1 MFVNRKSLY
10 TTGICSRC
18 GRVQFLA
25 FRDDKFSIDHWSP
38 LSHRGCDPAT
48 IPLHAMFD
56 YISMLVRTFT
66 LRNFEYET
74 GRLYCPQSVRYPKA
88 IVQRILSSGIFFWLG
103 FRGPDCNVNAG
114 HGGGSDARPS
124 RAGTGLRPRVCT
136 TLCYTD
142 RKRLGRNRYIISR
155 KCWNGQ
161 NRWPQK

>member
-25 FRDDKFSIDHWSP
+25 FRDDKFAIDHWSP

-66 LRNFEYET
+66 LRNFKYET
-74 GRLYCPQSVRYPKA
+74 GRLYCPQSVRYPNA

-103 FRGPDCNVNAG
+103 FRDRIAMLMPGKVADRTLGLRGPELACG
-114 HGGGSDARPS
+114 PEFARPCATPTES
-124 RAGTGLRPRVCT
+124 
-136 TLCYTD
+136 D
-142 RKRLGRNRYIISR
+142 
-155 KCWNGQ
+155 
-161 NRWPQK
+161 